1 MLNSADEENLSR
13 LSQIANQLFT
23 ISNKELQEETLTDEE
38 YEFIR
43 TYGGLLEHFWYD
55 AIKDEAN
62 SEHIFADEYPAA
74 VVVDVATDPN
84 GTVLEMATGG
94 PAAIEVVVK
103 VDGKLKIA
111 RGSVYSFYQFPW
123 PLDDRLTDSK
133 WRHYIGMQAD
143 DEGNYNYEVPEQI
156 QKPDWTETYR
166 YHWE

>member
-1 MLNSADEENLSR
+1 MAEMGGGYDEEPDDRGYVEPEPVVYTRFATLADQTAQGLKTYGMLNSADEENLSR

-84 GTVLEMATGG
+84 GTVLSL
-94 PAAIEVVVK
+94 IH
-103 VDGKLKIA
+103 I
-111 RGSVYSFYQFPW
+111 
-123 PLDDRLTDSK
+123 
-133 WRHYIGMQAD
+133 
-143 DEGNYNYEVPEQI
+143 
-156 QKPDWTETYR
+156 
-166 YHWE
+166 